1 MNAETFGKNGLYFDE
16 LNKIRI
22 LDPAVAQ
29 ETNELKEECKEF
41 VDKIAEFQK
50 IVDGFI
56 QIVDNLEKEVEKA
69 KVKALGSRNQLKS
82 VTKQRESQQQQLQVL
97 ILEKK
102 IQLER
107 LRIQYESLKKEEADQ
122 NELIEQFLLQN

>member
-102 IQLER
+102 IQLES
-107 LRIQYESLKKEEADQ
+107 SLYFK
-122 NELIEQFLLQN
+122 